1 VTTPLVYP
9 DALLKRVLNATKTI
23 ALVGASARP
32 ERPSHE
38 VMAFLQRRGFRV
50 IPVNPGLAGQILL
63 GETVRAKLA
72 DIGAPVDMVVVF
84 RRSEGVPS
92 IAEEAIAI
100 GAKILWLQLGVRH
113 DLAAA
118 KAEAAG
124 LTVIQDRCPKI
135 ELARLGG

>member
-1 VTTPLVYP
+1 MTAPAYS
-9 DALLKRVLNATKTI
+9 DALLKRVLDATKVI

-72 DIGAPVDMVVVF
+72 DIGAPVDMVDVF
-84 RRSEGVPS
+84 RQSEAVPS